1 MHHGAV
7 RARSTLE
14 CRNSYHPNFH
24 TFPISNLLNSTNMK
38 ISPATTTAVGLLALS
53 SGANAIDFDF
63 RNFEGLWE
71 GVDVLQ
77 PLPSGPTTSFSQVD
91 STGLVVFNCEATGDF
106 RKAVCKTTSVVESE
120 DFCFVKSNIGIPAFG
135 GLPAIPPDISGHF
148 SAVSKCEFMLDQFD
162 ADTGKTDV
170 LMCSIQCCGSAE
182 FGSTCSDYPM
192 DLAARQWNFET
203 GATLPDDALGPQILV
218 EYTMLPGKNN
228 NNVRAIEVVSQ
239 LMTSD
244 DVPSG
249 ITPFKAESQIRKTA
263 GGFKSYE

>member
-1 MHHGAV
+1 
-7 RARSTLE
+7 
-14 CRNSYHPNFH
+14 
-24 TFPISNLLNSTNMK
+24 MK
-38 ISPATTTAVGLLALS
+38 ISPATSTAVGLLALS

-71 GVDVLQ
+71 GLDVLQ

-120 DFCFVKSNIGIPAFG
+120 DFCYAKSNIGSPAFG
-135 GLPAIPPDISGHF
+135 DLPAIHPDISGHL

-182 FGSTCSDYPM
+182 FGSTCSDYPWG
-192 DLAARQWNFET
+192 LAVRQWNFET
-203 GATLPDDALGPQILV
+203 GATLPDGALGPQILV